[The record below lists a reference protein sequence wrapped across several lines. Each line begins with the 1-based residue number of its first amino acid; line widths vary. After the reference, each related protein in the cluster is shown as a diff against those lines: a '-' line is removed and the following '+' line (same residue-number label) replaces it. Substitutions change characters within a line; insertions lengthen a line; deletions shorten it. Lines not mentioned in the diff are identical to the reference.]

1 MPDIDLSKLRIDK
14 APLTTSRR
22 RRHLPWIIAAIVALL
37 LLIFIALQIFRPTV
51 SVTTATVTLIYPSQ
65 TFTLLNAS
73 GYVVPQRKAAVA
85 AKATGRLEWLGVEE
99 GSRVRQG
106 EVIARLES
114 QDTEAARQQAVAAL
128 QVAKG
133 NLAGAEA
140 DLMDAQRG
148 YRRMQELIGQGIV
161 SQSDYDA
168 AEARFHTAQAT
179 RDSATSSVT
188 AAGAALKGA
197 EVNLE
202 YALIRAP
209 FDAVVLT
216 KNADIGDIVTPIG
229 AAAEAKAAVVTIAD
243 MSSLQVE
250 ADVSES
256 NLAKVHPGQPCEI
269 TLDAIPDQRFP
280 GMVHMVVPTADRT
293 KASIMVKVR
302 FMKLDPRILPE
313 MSARVAF
320 LEHAVQRD
328 EQQPRVAVPPAAVV
342 TINGSHRLF
351 VIRKGRAVAV
361 PITTG
366 KPIGDLLE
374 VTSGVTAGDK
384 VVLKPL
390 DRLKDGIRVKE
401 EGA

>member
-14 APLTTSRR
+14 APLTTGARR
-22 RRHLPWIIAAIVALL
+22 RRLPWIIAVIVVLL
-37 LLIFIALQIFRPTV
+37 LLVFLALQIFRPTV

-280 GMVHMVVPTADRT
+280 GVVHMVVPTADRT

-302 FMKLDPRILPE
+302 VLKLDTRILPE

-328 EQQPRVAVPPAAVV
+328 EQQPRIAVPPAAIV